1 MSEVNESSFEFRD
14 GVLIGGNNPP
24 PHFKLMTN
32 TELTLV
38 QLTAISGG
46 VKAGPNVKSS
56 DDRQKENFL
65 KWLIRSGS
73 PGPFDPRPTWS
84 RGGGLDPSTVDDV

>member
-1 MSEVNESSFEFRD
+1 MWVIKSAAESGD
-14 GVLIGGNNPP
+14 GEWVGGNNPP
-24 PHFKLMTN
+24 PHLKPMTN
-32 TELTLV
+32 NELILD

-46 VKAGPNVKSS
+46 VKAGPNDNSS
-56 DDRQKENFL
+56 DDQQKENFL

-84 RGGGLDPSTVDDV
+84 PGGALDPSTVDDV